1 MSKSITRGVALSQ
14 SIAANKTADEVMNSI
29 IAYVRP
35 TAEISM
41 WLTKV
46 EPKASGDSNWN
57 AGAEPMTPALLRT
70 FLEIIEAMRASYP
83 IVEWDAPAD
92 LKGSPQRIYRRGTD
106 HPDDEVGFANAKTER
121 KLSKNGS

>member
-92 LKGSPQRIYRRGTD
+92 LKGSPQRIYRRRDG
-106 HPDDEVGFANAKTER
+106 P
-121 KLSKNGS
+121 S